1 MDPRAAARRGAE
13 ILYRLFVRWGDRAL
27 LRPPI
32 GLPHGR
38 IERQGTMRKSW
49 YALMGL
55 MVLLIA
61 LLLGFAGYMTYE
73 ASRRLCADG
82 KPRCAMP
89 GP

>member
-1 MDPRAAARRGAE
+1 
-13 ILYRLFVRWGDRAL
+13 
-27 LRPPI
+27 
-32 GLPHGR
+32 
-38 IERQGTMRKSW
+38 MRKSW

-82 KPRCAMP
+82 KPNCAMP